1 MMNDLQD
8 AITRTSM
15 KAYNAGLQRE
25 REHLIQ
31 LLREFKEKTECQCSN
46 CDSWK
51 NAFDWI
57 VMELENEKL

>member
-1 MMNDLQD
+1 MNDLQD
-8 AITRTSM
+8 VITRTSM

-31 LLREFKEKTECQCSN
+31 LLREFKEKTECQCTG

-57 VMELENEKL
+57 VLELENEKL

>member
-1 MMNDLQD
+1 MNDLQD
-8 AITRTSM
+8 VITRTSM

-25 REHLIQ
+25 REHLIK
-31 LLREFKEKTECQCSN
+31 LLREFKERTECQCSN

-57 VMELENEKL
+57 VLELENEKL

>member
-1 MMNDLQD
+1 MNDLQD
-8 AITRTSM
+8 VITRTSM

-25 REHLIQ
+25 REHLIK
-31 LLREFKEKTECQCSN
+31 LLREFKEKTECKCTG

-57 VMELENEKL
+57 VLELENEKL

>member
-1 MMNDLQD
+1 MNDLQD
-8 AITRTSM
+8 VITRTSM

-31 LLREFKEKTECQCSN
+31 LLRQFKEKTECQCSG

-57 VMELENEKL
+57 VLELENEKL